1 MKDEWDLRT
10 RTKQFALRIVRLLT
24 ETNELIAICVTQKRE
39 AAPLMRLH
47 PSSFILHPSLR
58 GESTMATMR
67 MRAGPADT
75 SLAPAIDAYLNA
87 MGMTPLLT
95 AGKELELAE
104 HVAAGKRAQACLNVA
119 AWVSVAERERLDV
132 LVAQGEAAREQLIT
146 ANLRLVVSIAKK
158 YVGRGLA
165 LLDLIQEG
173 NIGLMRAVEKF
184 DYTKGHRFSTYATWW
199 IRQAVSRACSDTGRL
214 IRLPVHLEELHRRVR
229 TAMHQLEQQLARPPA
244 AAEVAAA
251 LGIRERKVESVLEWM
266 REAISLDMPIGEDGE
281 STLGALMADEAQD
294 APDEK
299 AEWMVLRAQLREL
312 IAELPERERYIIQ
325 RRYGLLDDAP
335 QTLEAIGEELGITRE
350 RIRQVEATT
359 LKLLREAAEERGWQI
374 YLAGEE

>member
-1 MKDEWDLRT
+1 
-10 RTKQFALRIVRLLT
+10 
-24 ETNELIAICVTQKRE
+24 
-39 AAPLMRLH
+39 
-47 PSSFILHPSLR
+47 
-58 GESTMATMR
+58 MATMT
-67 MRAGPADT
+67 MRRAEPAADT
-75 SLAPAIDAYLNA
+75 PLAPAIDAYLNA

-95 AGKELELAE
+95 AGEELELAE
-104 HVAAGKRAQACLNVA
+104 HVAAGKRAQACLA
-119 AWVSVAERERLDV
+119 AQATASTADVQRLQA
-132 LVAQGEAAREQLIT
+132 LVMRGEAAREQLIT

-199 IRQAVSRACSDTGRL
+199 IRQGVTRACSDRGRL
-214 IRLPVHLEELHRRVR
+214 IRLPVHLEELHRRVH
-229 TAMHQLEQQLARPPA
+229 TAMHQLEQELGRQPTV
-244 AAEVAAA
+244 AEVAAT
-251 LGIRERKVESVLEWM
+251 LRIPERKVESVLEWM
-266 REAISLDMPIGEDGE
+266 REAISLDTPVGEDGD
-281 STLGALMADEAQD
+281 STLGALIADEAQD

-299 AEWMVLRAQLREL
+299 AEWMVLSAQLREL

-335 QTLEAIGEELGITRE
+335 QTLEAVGLELGITRE
-350 RIRQVEATT
+350 RIRQVEAVT

>member
-1 MKDEWDLRT
+1 MT
-10 RTKQFALRIVRLLT
+10 
-24 ETNELIAICVTQKRE
+24 
-39 AAPLMRLH
+39 
-47 PSSFILHPSLR
+47 
-58 GESTMATMR
+58 TMR
-67 MRAGPADT
+67 MRTTPAADT
-75 SLAPAIDAYLNA
+75 PLAPAIDAYLNA

-95 AGKELELAE
+95 AGEELELAE
-104 HVAAGKRAQACLNVA
+104 HVAAGKRAQACLSVG
-119 AWVSVAERERLDV
+119 AWVSTEERERLSR
-132 LVAQGEAAREQLIT
+132 LIAQGEAAREQLIT

-184 DYTKGHRFSTYATWW
+184 DHTKGHRFSTYATWW
-199 IRQAVSRACSDTGRL
+199 IRQAVTRACTDRGRL

-229 TAMHQLEQQLARPPA
+229 TQMHQLEQELARQPT

-251 LGIRERKVESVLEWM
+251 LGIPEQKVTHVLEWM
-266 REAISLDMPIGEDGE
+266 REAISLDTPIGEDGD
-281 STLGALMADEAQD
+281 STLGTLMADEAQD

-335 QTLEAIGEELGITRE
+335 QTLEAVGLELGITRE
-350 RIRQVEATT
+350 RTRQVEAAT
-359 LKLLREAAEERGWQI
+359 LKLLREAAEERGWQV
-374 YLAGEE
+374 YFEEV